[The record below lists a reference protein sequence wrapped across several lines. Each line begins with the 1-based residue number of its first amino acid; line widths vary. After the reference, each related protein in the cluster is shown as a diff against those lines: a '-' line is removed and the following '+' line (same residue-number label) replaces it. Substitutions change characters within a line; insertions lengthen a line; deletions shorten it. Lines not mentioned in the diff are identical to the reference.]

1 MRSYVHQYYV
11 YILTNVEHT
20 VLYVGVTNDLQARV
34 YEHKSKI
41 VKGFTAKYNCNKL
54 VHFEEYNWI
63 QDAIEREKQLKAGSR
78 KKKIDLIV
86 TNNSKWDDLSIGW
99 YD

>member
-1 MRSYVHQYYV
+1 MHSYVHQYYV

-20 VLYVGVTNDLQARV
+20 VLHVGVTSDIKTRV
-34 YEHKSKI
+34 YEHKNKI
-41 VKGFTAKYNCNKL
+41 FKGFTAKYNCNKL
-54 VHFEEYNWI
+54 IHFEEYNWI

-86 TNNSKWDDLSIGW
+86 TNNPKWDDLSTGW